1 MKLIKRHH
9 KANYSVT
16 SIAKA
21 LGVSRS
27 SVSEIVNGHTHVGI
41 EDNPNLPPFRKIKL
55 DREPIRPDGLTER
68 EARRKAQAPPDPE
81 KVRTMLDALR
91 ARARGQNG
99 VVVEGTFR
107 SELDEKPKPT
117 PRVEAV

>member
-1 MKLIKRHH
+1 MRLVKRHN

-27 SVSEIVNGHTHVGI
+27 CVSEIVNGHTHVGI
-41 EDNPNLPPFRKIKL
+41 EDNPNLPPLRKVKL

-68 EARRKAQAPPDPE
+68 DARRKAQPPPDPD

-91 ARARGQNG
+91 ARARGQSG

-107 SELDEKPKPT
+107 GELDEKPKPT